1 MTTPYSVAFY
11 ADKADLI
18 DGRPPAQIAYAALK
32 EAGGAEYEQVRAAI
46 RRLIAVP
53 PYSEGSDDPDLAG
66 GPGSRW
72 ARRHL
77 YRIGDDSAIPPEVT
91 AFTVW
96 IDTPRTRWWLTWS
109 RDHHQEGRILIHSL
123 VREPES

>member
-1 MTTPYSVAFY
+1 MTAPYSAAFY
-11 ADKADLI
+11 ADKGDLI
-18 DGRPPAQIAYAALK
+18 DGRPPAQIAGAALK
-32 EAGGAEYEQVRAAI
+32 EAGGAEYEKVREAI

-53 PYSEGSDDPDLAG
+53 PYSEDSGDPELVG

-77 YRIGDDSAIPPEVT
+77 YRLGDDSAIPPEVT

-96 IDTPRTRWWLTWS
+96 IDTPHTRWWLTWS
-109 RDHHQEGRILIHSL
+109 RDPHLEGRILIHSL
-123 VREPES
+123 VPEPES

>member
-1 MTTPYSVAFY
+1 MAKRRGHPREGRRLDQRHRQHPPVP
-11 ADKADLI
+11 DPGRRHQDLV
-18 DGRPPAQIAYAALK
+18 REAL
-32 EAGGAEYEQVRAAI
+32 
-46 RRLIAVP
+46 RRLIAVS
-53 PYSEGSDDPDLAG
+53 PYSEDSGDPDLVG

-77 YRIGDDSAIPPEVT
+77 YRLGDDSAIPPEVT

-96 IDTPRTRWWLTWS
+96 IDTPRTRWRLTWS

>member
-1 MTTPYSVAFY
+1 VTALYSVAFY
-11 ADKADLI
+11 ADKGDLV

-32 EAGGAEYEQVRAAI
+32 KAGGAEYEKVREAI
-46 RRLIAVP
+46 RRLVAVP
-53 PYSEGSDDPDLAG
+53 PYSEDSGDPDLAG

-77 YRIGDDSAIPPEVT
+77 YRLGDNSAVPPEAT

-96 IDTPRTRWWLTWS
+96 VDTPSTRWWLTWS
-109 RDHHQEGRILIHSL
+109 RDPHQAGRILIHSL
-123 VREPES
+123 VRAPES